1 MPRKSQEYTHRAQ
14 KVQNYQLIKIIKTNK
29 FQMYFKYFKLPQI
42 SAKPIGELKK
52 PPPCWQQAKE
62 LGAI

>member
-1 MPRKSQEYTHRAQ
+1 
-14 KVQNYQLIKIIKTNK
+14 
-29 FQMYFKYFKLPQI
+29 MYFKYFKLPQI